1 MSAVSTP
8 PSEPPE
14 NGADRRASLAAVVM
28 VVALLVAGELFA
40 CHARSFQ
47 KVPSVIP
54 GRMANV
60 VGFADKLVLVPPSPK
75 PARPAL
81 LLLGSSQSYASSS
94 PEPNANG
101 LGDQAGTLID
111 RLAEEVALPQA
122 TYLRFA
128 SGSILPNEMMIAEAY
143 VEAMGYRPA
152 VVVLPLIW
160 TNIAIDRDYRPTF
173 REALESAPVAATV
186 ARRLRENHAPA
197 GVIDSFDEEARRSAS
212 KTSFDGPR
220 PIGDVIDDRLTAWTQ
235 SRIGLVGRREDIQA
249 GLQERVVH
257 QVVGRLAPTTI
268 ATRSPREETLRFNL
282 EFLHAFIRSLRHDG
296 ISVIVYRAPQRT
308 DIPVPVDVRHSDE
321 ALVPFLKRLEDLGA
335 TIVDAR
341 PAVPDTMFGWSGPS
355 KDFNHYLRDGHRAV
369 AHAIVEAGREHGAFD
384 GLKE

>member
-40 CHARSFQ
+40 CPARSFQ

-152 VVVLPLIW
+152 VVVLPRRPRKAWLLVTSLVFYASW
-160 TNIAIDRDYRPTF
+160 HVKYVVLLASVGAIA
-173 REALESAPVAATV
+173 AATFGGCT
-186 ARRLRENHAPA
+186 
-197 GVIDSFDEEARRSAS
+197 GVVE
-212 KTSFDGPR
+212 
-220 PIGDVIDDRLTAWTQ
+220 L
-235 SRIGLVGRREDIQA
+235 LVSCGR
-249 GLQERVVH
+249 
-257 QVVGRLAPTTI
+257 
-268 ATRSPREETLRFNL
+268 
-282 EFLHAFIRSLRHDG
+282 
-296 ISVIVYRAPQRT
+296 
-308 DIPVPVDVRHSDE
+308 
-321 ALVPFLKRLEDLGA
+321 
-335 TIVDAR
+335 
-341 PAVPDTMFGWSGPS
+341 
-355 KDFNHYLRDGHRAV
+355 
-369 AHAIVEAGREHGAFD
+369 
-384 GLKE
+384 